1 LRGLFL
7 IGHTGNRIELANLC
21 PAIALLAP
29 LSSHMV
35 MAVFR
40 QISQRR
46 KAPMSSTLSSSTRSW
61 FSGDPNESSAD
72 ATLVPA
78 DPNVSTGPKNRRLLV
93 GLPLRDKQTL
103 LAIAFPITFCIGIAA
118 GSVWQSTKETIASI
132 PQAAPAPAAPSSNL
146 EHQLEAMSL
155 GLAAVRQNLAELANG
170 LGQVRHDITDVQT
183 AQQALFDKMSE
194 PPPRPAAAP
203 ATKPAPRPSQAPLV
217 R

>member
-1 LRGLFL
+1 
-7 IGHTGNRIELANLC
+7 
-21 PAIALLAP
+21 
-29 LSSHMV
+29 MV
-35 MAVFR
+35 VAVFR

-61 FSGDPNESSAD
+61 FSADPNESAVD

-78 DPNVSTGPKNRRLLV
+78 DPNVPSGLKNKPFLMRLPSL
-93 GLPLRDKQTL
+93 DKQIL

-118 GSVWQSTKETIASI
+118 GSVWQSSRETIASI

-146 EHQLEAMSL
+146 EPKLEAMSL
-155 GLAAVRQNLAELANG
+155 GLAAVRQSLAELANG
-170 LGQVRHDITDVQT
+170 LGQVRHDIADVQT

-194 PPPRPAAAP
+194 PPPRPAAAST
-203 ATKPAPRPSQAPLV
+203 AKPTPRPPQAPPV

>member
-1 LRGLFL
+1 
-7 IGHTGNRIELANLC
+7 
-21 PAIALLAP
+21 
-29 LSSHMV
+29 MV

-118 GSVWQSTKETIASI
+118 GSVWQSSKETIASI

-203 ATKPAPRPSQAPLV
+203 TTKPAPRPSQAPPV

>member
-1 LRGLFL
+1 
-7 IGHTGNRIELANLC
+7 
-21 PAIALLAP
+21 
-29 LSSHMV
+29 
-35 MAVFR
+35 
-40 QISQRR
+40 
-46 KAPMSSTLSSSTRSW
+46 MSSTLSSSTRSW

-118 GSVWQSTKETIASI
+118 GSVWQSSRETIASI

-146 EHQLEAMSL
+146 EPKFEAMSL
-155 GLAAVRQNLAELANG
+155 GLAAVRQSLAELANG

-203 ATKPAPRPSQAPLV
+203 TPKPTPRPAQAPPV